1 MHAVVFVA
9 MCASLAACNDAP
21 PSCTTVDTACQ
32 PQYAPTFDNVY
43 NNTLK
48 GKCGSTDSACHSATG
63 KAGGMS
69 FETEASAYAALT
81 QPMNPRVEPGNAGCS
96 LMIVRVTGIGQSYQ
110 MPPGDPLDNE
120 NERCSLIQW
129 VQAGAP
135 GPGQ

>member
-1 MHAVVFVA
+1 MRWAAVVLA
-9 MCASLAACNDAP
+9 TSSLAACTDAP
-21 PSCTTVDTACQ
+21 PSCTTVDTTCQ
-32 PQYAPTFDNVY
+32 PLYAPTFDNVY
-43 NNTLK
+43 TNTLK
-48 GKCGSTDSACHSATG
+48 GKCGSTDGACHSATG
-63 KAGGMS
+63 RAGGMS
-69 FETEASAYAALT
+69 FDTEANAYMALST
-81 QPMNPRVEPGNAGCS
+81 RVQAGNAACS